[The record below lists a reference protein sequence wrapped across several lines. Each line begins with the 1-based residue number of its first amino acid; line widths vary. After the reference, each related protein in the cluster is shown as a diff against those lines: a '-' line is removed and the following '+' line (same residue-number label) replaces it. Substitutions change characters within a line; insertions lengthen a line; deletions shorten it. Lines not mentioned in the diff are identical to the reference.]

1 MTAVVVLAGSAL
13 APSAFLLW
21 YIYSR
26 DIHPEPKGMIA
37 ATFGLGAA
45 SAIPVLISVFAL
57 QAVVATPSG
66 IWAKAGWTAFL
77 HAAIPEELFKLVV
90 LMTFCWFSRHFDEPF
105 DGIVYGATVSL
116 GFASL
121 ENILYVSQGGL
132 VVAILR
138 ALTAVPGHAFCGV
151 VMGYFVGRAKFAS
164 EGRAWM
170 ILQGFGLAV
179 VLHGLYDLFLM
190 TGTAWAFLAL
200 PVLIGEVVLGV
211 LLIRRMR
218 KDGFIPA
225 AIFDAKG
232 RVVRPAP
239 VPAPVP
245 SPVPGYGYQ
254 GHGYQGHGYPGYG
267 YHGYGYHGYGYQG
280 YAPQP
285 AAYAPQ
291 PAAYAPQAAEP
302 TAPAQP
308 GAGRPPSTQD
318 LKVVPPPAAWPRSA
332 PPAPSPATAWPAGAP
347 GGYAPIAPPPRPQ
360 GIGAGAV
367 LKLVF
372 GAVIGS
378 TGGLF
383 SLGLIGVLAE
393 KGLPSGPDAGDALAA
408 ISILGLLALG
418 GLIGGVLMFHS
429 GLKPRKG
436 WTPPTPT

>member
-1 MTAVVVLAGSAL
+1 MTALVVLAGSAL

-45 SAIPVLISVFAL
+45 SAIPVVICVYAF
-57 QAVVATPSG
+57 QAVVGPPAG
-66 IWAKAGWTAFL
+66 VWAKAGWTAFL
-77 HAAIPEELFKLVV
+77 HAAIPEEFFKLVV

-116 GFASL
+116 GFATL
-121 ENILYVSQGGL
+121 ENVLYVSQGGL

-138 ALTAVPGHAFCGV
+138 ALTAVPGHAFWGV
-151 VMGYFVGRAKFAS
+151 IMGYFVGRAKFAS
-164 EGRAWM
+164 EGRAWI
-170 ILQGFGLAV
+170 ILQGFGLAM

-200 PVLIGEVVLGV
+200 PVLIGEVVLGI

-218 KDGFIPA
+218 VDGFIPV

-232 RVVRPAP
+232 HVIPP
-239 VPAPVP
+239 TQVPAPM
-245 SPVPGYGYQ
+245 PGY
-254 GHGYQGHGYPGYG
+254 GYPGYG
-267 YHGYGYHGYGYQG
+267 YPGYGYPGYGYPGYGYPGYGHPGHGYQGYAPQPGG

-291 PAAYAPQAAEP
+291 PAAAAPPQPAAA
-302 TAPAQP
+302 T
-308 GAGRPPSTQD
+308 GPSTQD
-318 LKVVPPPAAWPRSA
+318 LKVVPPPTAWPRSS

-347 GGYAPIAPPPRPQ
+347 GGYAPVVSPQ
-360 GIGAGAV
+360 PTGITAGAV

-372 GAVIGS
+372 GGLIG
-378 TGGLF
+378 TFGGLF
-383 SLGLIGVLAE
+383 GLALIGVLAE
-393 KGLPSGPDAGDALAA
+393 QGLPQGPDSANVLVS
-408 ISILGLLALG
+408 ISILGVLALG
-418 GLIGGVLMFHS
+418 GLIGGALMFHS

-436 WTPPTPT
+436 WVPPKPA